1 MESENEWITIMKKK
15 QLCNIRSC
23 YSCNKNFFSNK
34 SRQIKKR
41 KFFKIGK
48 WDKVLNEKRNKT
60 QADKFCK
67 LECKFCLEII
77 FKIQH
82 FKENQEKEIGEK
94 EAVSQERNESL
105 NKDLEESKEFGL
117 DHEKYFS
124 NSKNRKTFSI
134 LDRVRIVG
142 INK

>member
-23 YSCNKNFFSNK
+23 YSCNKNFVSNK

-41 KFFKIGK
+41 KLLKTGK
-48 WDKVLNEKRNKT
+48 WDKILIERRNKS
-60 QADKFCK
+60 QAEKYCK
-67 LECKFCLEII
+67 LECKFCLEILN
-77 FKIQH
+77 KIKH
-82 FKENQEKEIGEK
+82 FKELQEKEIGEK
-94 EAVSQERNESL
+94 EAVSEDRNESK

-124 NSKNRKTFSI
+124 KNRKTFSI

-142 INK
+142 MNK